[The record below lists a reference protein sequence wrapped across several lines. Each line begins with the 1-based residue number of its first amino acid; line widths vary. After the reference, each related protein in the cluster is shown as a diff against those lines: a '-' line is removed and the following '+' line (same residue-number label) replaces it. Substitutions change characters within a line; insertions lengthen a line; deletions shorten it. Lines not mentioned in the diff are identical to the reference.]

1 MVRKIRILGVWEGPP
16 KGDFPVEAL
25 MSRLKELPDA
35 EIVVHGGTRILSI
48 LLAEDEYVYGMG
60 IFYHRENESWMLLLR
75 DRADWEAIKHV
86 AEEYKDKFGSS
97 SSEALNRALIYLRQH
112 IKGQGPG
119 NVDLDF
125 LLE

>member
-35 EIVVHGGTRILSI
+35 EIIVHEGTRILSI

-75 DRADWEAIKHV
+75 DKADWEAIKHV

-97 SSEALNRALIYLRQH
+97 SNEALNRALIYLKQH
-112 IKGQGPG
+112 IRGQGPG